1 MTVSATDLRR
11 ARSLLAK
18 LKRAGRLGDPTI
30 ADKVASLRAVVED
43 GVHYCQRRNRRTG
56 FLVAVA
62 TAHGAGMNEVD
73 QGLNYYAICEEH
85 STLVGTETR
94 AQAESAAAADDFCDD
109 CREILY
115 PR

>member
-1 MTVSATDLRR
+1 MISAATLRK

-18 LKRAGRLGDPTI
+18 LRRTGRLDDPRF
-30 ADKVASLRAVVED
+30 AEQVASLRAVVED
-43 GVHYCQRRNRRTG
+43 GSHYCQTLNRRTG

-62 TAHGAGMNEVD
+62 TAEGAGMNERD

-94 AQAESAAAADDFCDD
+94 AQAISAAAAADFCDD
-109 CREILY
+109 CRAILW
-115 PR
+115 PK